1 MDNNEDKI
9 FVICPKDSI
18 VKAELEGAY
27 NSKFE
32 LKTKMGYYT
41 FDKEDNENDMPNEN

>member
-1 MDNNEDKI
+1 MDNSEDKI

-18 VKAELEGAY
+18 VKAELEGVY
-27 NSKFE
+27 NPKFE

-41 FDKEDNENDMPNEN
+41 FEKEEQDVKN

>member
-9 FVICPKDSI
+9 FIICPKKSI
-18 VKAELEGAY
+18 IKAELEGAY
-27 NSKFE
+27 NSKLE

-41 FDKEDNENDMPNEN
+41 FEKEEQDVKN